1 MYNNYCQYRKKNVTL
16 RLNNSNSMTKIVIF
30 DLDGTLYDKSGLVP
44 RLLMRQLGHWQDILA
59 ERRVRKQM
67 KGCDYGSKEAF
78 YEAFFSL
85 LSNER
90 GKSIET
96 MKAWYQHS
104 YMPAMVE
111 AIKSCN
117 HVTNIPKQ
125 NGVVRVLYSDY
136 EWIEEKLHA
145 IGLKTTDFDLVISA
159 PALGGLKPNKAL
171 MERLLAKVY
180 AECTHILC
188 RFDQNASEHTIDI
201 ASMVNPNEILVLGD
215 RLDTD
220 GACAEAIGARFW
232 QSKCSVLMARGRYSG
247 LAIRKGVFVPDTHL
261 DYPEADSQERMYK
274 PKYDRDIQFDENY
287 PYLDDSFRFKFGNFI
302 VYKLLLYFLIRIF
315 LYVKMGLR
323 VRGRHILDFYR
334 DQLKGGAIS
343 IANHVFKMDAACVM
357 LALHSKST
365 TRIPMFA
372 ANFNTKDNFILR
384 HLGGVP
390 IPSTMNAMRKYNAAF
405 DEFHERGYWMHVFP
419 EAARWDFY
427 KPIRPFEKGVFT
439 MAYKY
444 DMPIVPCV
452 ITYRQRRGLY
462 KLFAPKNIPLLTVT
476 ICDPIFPDTTLPRKE
491 EVERMHTEAHSR
503 MCSVA
508 GIVVN
513 TWPDR
518 KG

>member
-180 AECTHILC
+180 AE
-188 RFDQNASEHTIDI
+188 F
-201 ASMVNPNEILVLGD
+201 
-215 RLDTD
+215 
-220 GACAEAIGARFW
+220 
-232 QSKCSVLMARGRYSG
+232 
-247 LAIRKGVFVPDTHL
+247 
-261 DYPEADSQERMYK
+261 
-274 PKYDRDIQFDENY
+274 
-287 PYLDDSFRFKFGNFI
+287 
-302 VYKLLLYFLIRIF
+302 
-315 LYVKMGLR
+315 
-323 VRGRHILDFYR
+323 
-334 DQLKGGAIS
+334 
-343 IANHVFKMDAACVM
+343 
-357 LALHSKST
+357 
-365 TRIPMFA
+365 
-372 ANFNTKDNFILR
+372 
-384 HLGGVP
+384 
-390 IPSTMNAMRKYNAAF
+390 
-405 DEFHERGYWMHVFP
+405 
-419 EAARWDFY
+419 
-427 KPIRPFEKGVFT
+427 
-439 MAYKY
+439 
-444 DMPIVPCV
+444 
-452 ITYRQRRGLY
+452 
-462 KLFAPKNIPLLTVT
+462 
-476 ICDPIFPDTTLPRKE
+476 
-491 EVERMHTEAHSR
+491 
-503 MCSVA
+503 
-508 GIVVN
+508 
-513 TWPDR
+513 
-518 KG
+518 